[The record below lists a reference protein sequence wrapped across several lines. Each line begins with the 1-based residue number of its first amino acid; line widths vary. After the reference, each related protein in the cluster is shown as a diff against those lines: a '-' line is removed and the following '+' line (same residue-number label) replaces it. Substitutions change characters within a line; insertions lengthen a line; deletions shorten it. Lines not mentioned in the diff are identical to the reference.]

1 MDELLSVDNAIA
13 RILKAA
19 PKGQQYDVSIENAIS
34 QVLAHDILAH
44 QAMPAFDRAML
55 DGFAVLAKDTESAS
69 KDKPV
74 MLVIHEQVIG
84 AGFDRLISVEKGHG
98 IRTMTGAPL
107 MQGVDAIVRFEHAHV
122 IDSDGH
128 SWLIVTKPVQ
138 KGEAVQ
144 AKGYEVM
151 EGETLVKEGTK
162 LGVAELALLA
172 AQGIREVA
180 VIRPPSIG
188 VIATG
193 SELIASEEAWRFG
206 KLYDSNALMITNLLR
221 TWGYHATRFLSV
233 QDEREVLSY
242 RLQEAMEAS
251 DLLITTGGVSV
262 GDFDLVPSVLEA
274 LGVERLFWGVWM
286 RPGTPLYAGKKG
298 DKIIMAMSGNPGAA
312 IVHAIVFLPT
322 LLAHMTN
329 LHDQSIGALQKGI
342 LARTIENL
350 KPVKHTRFLR
360 GRWYLKDGHVFV
372 EPHDDQSSGTLRS
385 YCQANALLR
394 IEASQNLAM
403 GTLVSFLSF

>member
-1 MDELLSVDNAIA
+1 MDELLSVDNAIT
-13 RILKAA
+13 RLLNAA
-19 PKGQQYDVSIENAIS
+19 SQGQQQRVSVENALS
-34 QVLAHDILAH
+34 QVLARDIIAH

-69 KDKPV
+69 KEQPV
-74 MLVIHEQVIG
+74 MLAIHEHVIG
-84 AGFDRLISVEKGHG
+84 AGFDHLITIKKGQA

-107 MQGVDAIVRFEHAHV
+107 MQGVDAIVRLEHAKV
-122 IDSDGH
+122 IERDGQT
-128 SWLIVTKPVQ
+128 WLLVTKPVQ

-144 AKGYEVM
+144 VKGYEAM
-151 EGETLVKEGTK
+151 EGETLLPSGTK
-162 LGVAELALLA
+162 LGVAEVALLA
-172 AQGIREVA
+172 AQGIREVS
-180 VIRPPSIG
+180 VIRPPAIG
-188 VIATG
+188 VMATG
-193 SELIASEEAWRFG
+193 SELIAREESWRFG

-221 TWGYHATRFLSV
+221 SWGYQAKRLMPV
-233 QDEREVLSY
+233 QDEREILTD
-242 RLQEAMEAS
+242 RLQEALEES

-262 GDFDLVPSVLEA
+262 GDFDLVPSTLEA

-322 LLAHMTN
+322 LLARMTN
-329 LHDQSIGALQKGI
+329 LHDQSLGVLQKGI
-342 LARTIENL
+342 LARAIENL

-394 IEASQNLAM
+394 LEASENLTM
-403 GTLVSFLSF
+403 GTLVSFLPF